1 MKNYLFF
8 LSALLMFLGC
18 ELIPDALDP
27 PPNELARKNY
37 LQKGDTLHIPI
48 ESLINENSQNGM
60 LAIKE
65 LGDTNVVS
73 IVHNELVLSVVGKDW
88 KSNNGG

>member
-1 MKNYLFF
+1 
-8 LSALLMFLGC
+8 MFLGC

-48 ESLINENSQNGM
+48 ESLINENSHYFIARTTYKKQKMN
-60 LAIKE
+60 LLINTK
-65 LGDTNVVS
+65 N
-73 IVHNELVLSVVGKDW
+73 
-88 KSNNGG
+88 